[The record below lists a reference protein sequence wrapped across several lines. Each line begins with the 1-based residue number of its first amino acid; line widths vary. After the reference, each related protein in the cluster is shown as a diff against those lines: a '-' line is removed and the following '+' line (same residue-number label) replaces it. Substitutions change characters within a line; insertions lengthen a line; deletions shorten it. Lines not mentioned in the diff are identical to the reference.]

1 MTPFP
6 TLQVFENTP
15 WSHKT
20 SSFVD
25 STEKRK
31 YTDAVLKQ
39 ELGSIYIDVP
49 DFFKAFFGEVGE
61 LEEAAAAI
69 LERCKQENYLL
80 SDDIIT
86 WRDWLETMQEKEV
99 LRWFARTFD
108 LLRKL
113 ASKHVSFIN
122 SRRILLTQHNRLSL
136 YKDRL
141 QSANSILASLWAIK
155 QGMPIG
161 RIS

>member
-1 MTPFP
+1 M
-6 TLQVFENTP
+6 
-15 WSHKT
+15 
-20 SSFVD
+20 D